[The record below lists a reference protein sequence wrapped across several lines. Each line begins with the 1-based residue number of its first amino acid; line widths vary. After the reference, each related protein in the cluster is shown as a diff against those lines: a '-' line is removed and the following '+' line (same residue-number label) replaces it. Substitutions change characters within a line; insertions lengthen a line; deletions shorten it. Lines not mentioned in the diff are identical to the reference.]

1 MPHWRFGLVH
11 ALALCGATA
20 LAACDDD
27 PPPAPMGPGGFQ
39 RAPVPTAADAATPDA
54 AAPDAGVADAAVVAR
69 TQSVETTV
77 SPWYV
82 YGRVTVPPGVG
93 QMAPV
98 NRQ

>member
-1 MPHWRFGLVH
+1 MPLPRTGLLH
-11 ALALCGATA
+11 ALALGGAIA
-20 LAACDDD
+20 LVACDDE
-27 PPPAPMGPGGFQ
+27 PAPAPRGPGGFQ

-54 AAPDAGVADAAVVAR
+54 AAPDTGGADAAVVAR
-69 TQSVETTV
+69 SQSVETTV

-82 YGRVTVPPGVG
+82 YGRVTVPPEVG